1 MAKNDCSTHAQNS
14 PNPKRNVVEFLRWIT
29 SVKVQLFRKVE
40 KSRNSSLR
48 NNPNLGLKANHE
60 CSKRIMSLTFE
71 SIQKRLTLG
80 LLVLYSSCLAKCSLP
95 IAYSFLVAFIS
106 SYSFKGSSSLWTSAR
121 TLACSAHSLSSKKVL
136 GGRKVE
142 LLNHLKCPWFIKV
155 IKCSSARTSKCT
167 KCKSK
172 TLWTPT

>member
-106 SYSFKGSSSLWTSAR
+106 SYSFKGSSLYERA
-121 TLACSAHSLSSKKVL
+121 LALSAHSLSSKKVL

-142 LLNHLKCPWFIKV
+142 LLNHPKCPWFM
-155 IKCSSARTSKCT
+155 
-167 KCKSK
+167 
-172 TLWTPT
+172 LL